1 MNNKLTSISF
11 RKDFQKPDEEKDRS
25 LGFVK
30 WGKKNDYPFFLADLY
45 NGSAYHQGIIKNK
58 THYIAGGGV
67 QIVTGMVQSFIDNK
81 WSDFDMNEISERLA
95 FDGELFGGFA
105 VKGTWNKEQTKVVMW
120 EHIAIDMIRASE
132 DERTYYISDD
142 WTALNQSPEKTN
154 LRILPAFDKDNRTGS
169 FIMYYKEPH
178 LKGRKELGVYPKPSY
193 YGGITAIQTDVDIS
207 KFHMYEL
214 QNGFKSGSLINFPSG
229 YPETTEEL
237 NRLKADVKG
246 RSQSVEDAGE
256 IILTFSNGKDEA
268 PTILSLNGNNLDQRY
283 LATEKSVQ
291 QNILVAHA
299 ITSPQLF
306 GVRIEG
312 SFNSAESDD
321 LFNIFKATY
330 VETKQRRIEWLLN
343 FMLELSGYAGKV
355 KLKDVQPLPK
365 DEPVQTVEGQPAT
378 ETLDVA
384 KSALNGSQIAS
395 LIDVVAK
402 IKEGILTPESAL
414 NILVASFPT
423 INEITARRIVGIP
436 AVQQT
441 PIVQSCDRHEFSD
454 DEIKVFE
461 EFGESND
468 NYIVLHSEP
477 IAWDTPSADVFA
489 RSQQLF
495 DRVGEISAKLT
506 GGDKDVLK
514 LLSDGESSDAIA
526 KALNTS
532 VEEIAKRIQLIRELE
547 LISKG
552 GEVNTLGK
560 SVIDNLDIPISR
572 FEVRYTYQ
580 TRPDVPP
587 VKTQS
592 RAFCV
597 KLIELNRSYS
607 RQDIDNISVRVD
619 RDVWRYRGGWY
630 SFPKDDPRYPA
641 RTPYCRHE
649 WVQQLVIAQ

>member
-1 MNNKLTSISF
+1 MNNKLTSLSF
-11 RKDFQKPDEEKDRS
+11 RKDFQKPEEEKDRT

-30 WGKKNDYPFFLADLY
+30 WGKKNDYPFFLSDLY

-58 THYIAGGGV
+58 TFYIAGGGIEIVNGLV
-67 QIVTGMVQSFIDNK
+67 QPFIDNR
-81 WSDFDMNEISERLA
+81 WSDFDMNEIAERLA
-95 FDGELFGGFA
+95 FDQELFGGMA

-120 EHIAIDMIRASE
+120 EHIPLDMIRTSV

-169 FIMYYKEPH
+169 FILYYKEPH

-193 YGGITAIQTDVDIS
+193 YGGITAIQTDCDIS

-214 QNGFKSGSLINFPSG
+214 QNGFKSGTLINFPSG

-237 NRLKADVKG
+237 NRIKADVKG

-256 IILTFSNGKDEA
+256 IILTFSNGKDET
-268 PTILSLNGNNLDQRY
+268 PTVLSLNGNNLDQRY

-306 GVRIEG
+306 GVRLEG
-312 SFNSAESDD
+312 SFNSAESMD

-330 VETKQRRIEWLLN
+330 VNSKQKRIEWLLN
-343 FMLELSGYAGKV
+343 LMLELGGYVGKV
-355 KLKDVQPLPK
+355 KLHDVEPFPK
-365 DEPVQTVEGQPAT
+365 PAP
-378 ETLDVA
+378 A
-384 KSALNGSQIAS
+384 P
-395 LIDVVAK
+395 
-402 IKEGILTPESAL
+402 TP
-414 NILVASFPT
+414 
-423 INEITARRIVGIP
+423 
-436 AVQQT
+436 T
-441 PIVQSCDRHEFSD
+441 PIVQSCHNNNFNT

-461 EFGESND
+461 QFGESND
-468 NYIVLHSEP
+468 NFIVLHSEP
-477 IAWDTPSADVFA
+477 IEWDTPSEQVFA

-495 DRVGEISAKLT
+495 DRIGEISAVLT

-514 LLSDGESSDAIA
+514 LLADGESSDAIA

-532 VEEIAKRIQLIRELE
+532 VEDVAKRIATLRELE
-547 LISKG
+547 ILTKG

-572 FEVRYTYQ
+572 FEVRYTYR
-580 TRPDVPP
+580 TRPNVPNP
-587 VKTQS
+587 ITQS
-592 RAFCV
+592 REFCV

-607 RQDIDNISVRVD
+607 RQDIDNISTRVD

-630 SFPKDDPRYPA
+630 TNPDTGA
-641 RTPYCRHE
+641 TTPFCRHE
-649 WVQQLVIAQ
+649 WIQQLVIAQ

>member
-1 MNNKLTSISF
+1 MNNKITSLSF
-11 RKDFQKPDEEKDRS
+11 RKDFQKPEEEKDRS
-25 LGFVK
+25 LGFTK
-30 WGKKNDYPFFLADLY
+30 WGKKNDYPFFLVELY

-58 THYIAGGGV
+58 THYIAGGGL
-67 QIVTGMVQSFIDNK
+67 QIVSGMVQPFIDNK
-81 WSDFDMNEISERLA
+81 WSDFDMNEIAERMA
-95 FDGELFGGFA
+95 FDQELFGGMA

-120 EHIAIDMIRASE
+120 EHIPIDMIRASV

-154 LRILPAFDKDNRTGS
+154 LRILPAYDKDNRTGS
-169 FIMYYKEPH
+169 FILYYKEPH

-214 QNGFKSGSLINFPSG
+214 QNGFKSGTLINFPSG

-237 NRLKADVKG
+237 NRLKENVKG

-268 PTILSLNGNNLDQRY
+268 PEVLSLNGNNLDQRY

-306 GVRIEG
+306 GVRQEG
-312 SFNSAESDD
+312 SFNSAESMD

-330 VETKQRRIEWLLN
+330 VNTKQKRLEWMLN
-343 FMLELSGYAGKV
+343 LMV
-355 KLKDVQPLPK
+355 KLGGYIGEVKLVDVEPFPKPQP
-365 DEPVQTVEGQPAT
+365 TPA
-378 ETLDVA
+378 
-384 KSALNGSQIAS
+384 
-395 LIDVVAK
+395 
-402 IKEGILTPESAL
+402 
-414 NILVASFPT
+414 
-423 INEITARRIVGIP
+423 P
-436 AVQQT
+436 APT
-441 PIVQSCDRHEFSD
+441 PIVQSCHNNQFSD

-461 EFGESND
+461 QFGESND
-468 NYIVLHSEP
+468 KFIVLHSEP
-477 IAWDTPSADVFA
+477 IAWDTPSEQVFS

-495 DRVGEISAKLT
+495 DKVGEISATLT
-506 GGDKDVLK
+506 GADKDVLK
-514 LLSDGESSDAIA
+514 LLSDGESSEAIA

-532 VEEIAKRIQLIRELE
+532 VEDVAKRIATLRELE
-547 LISKG
+547 ILTKG

-560 SVIDNLDIPISR
+560 SVIENLDIPISR
-572 FEVRYTYQ
+572 FEVRYTYR
-580 TRPDVPP
+580 TRPNVPDP
-587 VKTQS
+587 ITQS

-619 RDVWRYRGGWY
+619 RDVWKYRGGWY
-630 SFPKDDPRYPA
+630 TNPDTQVT
-641 RTPYCRHE
+641 TPFCRHE
-649 WVQQLVIAQ
+649 WIQQLVIAQ

>member
-1 MNNKLTSISF
+1 MNNKITSLSF
-11 RKDFQKPDEEKDRS
+11 RKDFQKPEEEKDRS
-25 LGFVK
+25 IGFVK
-30 WGKKNDYPFFLADLY
+30 WGKKNDYPFFLIDLY

-58 THYIAGGGV
+58 THYIAGGGIEIVNGLV
-67 QIVTGMVQSFIDNK
+67 QPFIDNR
-81 WSDFDMNEISERLA
+81 WSDFDMNEIAERLA
-95 FDGELFGGFA
+95 FDQELFGGMA

-120 EHIAIDMIRASE
+120 EHIPLDMIRTSV

-169 FIMYYKEPH
+169 FILYYKEPH

-193 YGGITAIQTDVDIS
+193 YGGITAIQTDCDIS

-214 QNGFKSGSLINFPSG
+214 QNGFKSGTLINFPSG

-237 NRLKADVKG
+237 NRIKADVKG

-256 IILTFSNGKDEA
+256 IILTFSNGKDET
-268 PTILSLNGNNLDQRY
+268 PTVLSLNGNNLDQRY

-306 GVRIEG
+306 GVRLEG
-312 SFNSAESDD
+312 SFNSAESMD

-330 VETKQRRIEWLLN
+330 VNSKQKRIEWLLN
-343 FMLELSGYAGKV
+343 LMLELGGYVGKV
-355 KLKDVQPLPK
+355 KLHDVEPFPK
-365 DEPVQTVEGQPAT
+365 PAP
-378 ETLDVA
+378 A
-384 KSALNGSQIAS
+384 P
-395 LIDVVAK
+395 
-402 IKEGILTPESAL
+402 TPT
-414 NILVASFPT
+414 P
-423 INEITARRIVGIP
+423 
-436 AVQQT
+436 T
-441 PIVQSCDRHEFSD
+441 PIVQSCHNNNFNT

-461 EFGESND
+461 QFGESND
-468 NYIVLHSEP
+468 NFIVLHSEP
-477 IAWDTPSADVFA
+477 IAWDTPSAEVFA

-495 DRVGEISAKLT
+495 DKVGEISAMLT

-532 VEEIAKRIQLIRELE
+532 VAEVAKRIHAIRELNLLTKE
-547 LISKG
+547 G
-552 GEVNTLGK
+552 DVNTLGK
-560 SVIDNLDIPISR
+560 NVIDNVEIPVSR
-572 FEVRYTYQ
+572 FQVRYTYR
-580 TRPDVPP
+580 TRPNVPDP
-587 VKTQS
+587 ITQS

-607 RQDIDNISVRVD
+607 RQDIDTISTRVD
-619 RDVWRYRGGWY
+619 RDVWKYRGGWY
-630 SFPKDDPRYPA
+630 TNPETGA
-641 RTPYCRHE
+641 TTPFCRHE
-649 WVQQLVIAQ
+649 WIQQLVIAQ

>member
-11 RKDFQKPDEEKDRS
+11 RKEFQKPEEEKDRS
-25 LGFVK
+25 MGFVK
-30 WGKKNDYPFFLADLY
+30 WGKKNDYPFFLVDLY

-58 THYIAGGGV
+58 THYIAGGGIEIVNGLV
-67 QIVTGMVQSFIDNK
+67 QPFIDNR
-81 WSDFDMNEISERLA
+81 WSDFDMNEIAERLA
-95 FDGELFGGFA
+95 FDQELFGGMA

-120 EHIAIDMIRASE
+120 EHIPLDMIRTSV

-169 FIMYYKEPH
+169 FLLYYKEPH

-193 YGGITAIQTDVDIS
+193 YGGITAIQTDCDIS

-214 QNGFKSGSLINFPSG
+214 QNGFKSGTLINFPSG

-237 NRLKADVKG
+237 NRIKADVKG

-256 IILTFSNGKDEA
+256 IILTFSNGKDET
-268 PTILSLNGNNLDQRY
+268 PTVLSLNGNNLDQRY

-306 GVRIEG
+306 GVRLEG
-312 SFNSAESDD
+312 SFNSAESMD

-330 VETKQRRIEWLLN
+330 VNSKQKRIEWLLN
-343 FMLELSGYAGKV
+343 LMLELGGYVGKV
-355 KLKDVQPLPK
+355 KLHDVEPFPK
-365 DEPVQTVEGQPAT
+365 AEPTPA
-378 ETLDVA
+378 
-384 KSALNGSQIAS
+384 
-395 LIDVVAK
+395 
-402 IKEGILTPESAL
+402 
-414 NILVASFPT
+414 
-423 INEITARRIVGIP
+423 P
-436 AVQQT
+436 APT
-441 PIVQSCDRHEFSD
+441 PIVQSCHNNQFST
-454 DEIKVFE
+454 DEINVFA
-461 EFGESND
+461 EFGESQD
-468 NYIVLHSEP
+468 NFIVLHSEP
-477 IAWDTPSADVFA
+477 IAWDTPSEQVFA

-495 DRVGEISAKLT
+495 DRIGEISAVLT

-514 LLSDGESSDAIA
+514 LLADGESSDAIA

-532 VEEIAKRIQLIRELE
+532 VAEVAKRIQAIRDLNLLTSE
-547 LISKG
+547 

-560 SVIDNLDIPISR
+560 NVIDNIEIPVSR
-572 FEVRYTYQ
+572 FQVRYSYR
-580 TRPDVPP
+580 TRPNVPDP
-587 VKTQS
+587 ITQS

-607 RQDIDNISVRVD
+607 RQDIDTISGRVD

-630 SFPKDDPRYPA
+630 TNPETGA
-641 RTPYCRHE
+641 TTPFCRHE
-649 WVQQLVIAQ
+649 WIQQLVIAQ

>member
-1 MNNKLTSISF
+1 MNNKLTSLSF
-11 RKDFQKPDEEKDRS
+11 RKDFQKPEEEKDRS
-25 LGFVK
+25 LGFTK
-30 WGKKNDYPFFLADLY
+30 WGKKNDYPFFLVDLY

-58 THYIAGGGV
+58 TFYIAGGGL
-67 QIVTGMVQSFIDNK
+67 QIVSGMVQPFIDNK
-81 WSDFDMNEISERLA
+81 WSDFDMNEIAERMA
-95 FDGELFGGFA
+95 FDQELFGGFA

-120 EHIAIDMIRASE
+120 EHIPLDMIRASV
-132 DERTYYISDD
+132 DELTYFISDD
-142 WTALNQSPEKTN
+142 WLALNQSPEKTN
-154 LRILPAFDKDNRTGS
+154 LRILPAYDKDNRTGS
-169 FIMYYKEPH
+169 FLLYYKEPH

-214 QNGFKSGSLINFPSG
+214 QNGFKSGTLINFPSG

-237 NRLKADVKG
+237 NRLKDNVKG

-268 PTILSLNGNNLDQRY
+268 PEVLSLNGNNLDQRY

-306 GVRIEG
+306 GVKMDG

-330 VETKQRRIEWLLN
+330 VNTKQRRIEWMLN
-343 FMLELSGYAGKV
+343 LMLELGGYVGEV
-355 KLKDVQPLPK
+355 KLRDVEPLPK
-365 DEPVQTVEGQPAT
+365 DAPATQAPTTEGQPTT
-378 ETLDVA
+378 ETVDVA
-384 KSALNGSQIAS
+384 KSALNGAQIAS

-402 IKEGILTPESAL
+402 IKEGILTPNSAL
-414 NILVASFPT
+414 SILLASFPT
-423 INEITARRIVGIP
+423 IDEKTAREIVG
-436 AVQQT
+436 VQSTPT
-441 PIVQSCDRHEFSD
+441 PIVQSCHNNQFSD

-461 EFGESND
+461 QFGESND
-468 NYIVLHSEP
+468 NFIVVHSEP
-477 IAWDTPSADVFA
+477 IAWDTPSEQVFS
-489 RSQQLF
+489 RSKQLF
-495 DRVGEISAKLT
+495 DKVGEISATLT
-506 GGDKDVLK
+506 GADKDVLK
-514 LLSDGESSDAIA
+514 LLSDGESSEAIA

-532 VEEIAKRIQLIRELE
+532 IEDVAKRIATLRELE
-547 LISKG
+547 ILTKG

-572 FEVRYTYQ
+572 FEVRYTYR
-580 TRPDVPP
+580 TRPNVPDP
-587 VKTQS
+587 ITQS

-607 RQDIDNISVRVD
+607 RQDIDNISTRVD

-630 SFPKDDPRYPA
+630 TNPETGA
-641 RTPYCRHE
+641 TTPFCRHE
-649 WVQQLVIAQ
+649 WIQQLVIAQ

>member
-1 MNNKLTSISF
+1 MNNKLTSVSF
-11 RKDFQKPDEEKDRS
+11 RKDFQKPEEEKDRS
-25 LGFVK
+25 LGFTK
-30 WGKKNDYPFFLADLY
+30 WGKKNDYPFFLVDLY

-58 THYIAGGGV
+58 TFYIAGGGL
-67 QIVTGMVQSFIDNK
+67 QIVSGMVQPFIDNK
-81 WSDFDMNEISERLA
+81 WSDFDMNEIAERMA
-95 FDGELFGGFA
+95 FDQELFGGFA

-120 EHIAIDMIRASE
+120 EHIPLDMIRASV

-154 LRILPAFDKDNRTGS
+154 LRILPAYDKDNRTGS
-169 FIMYYKEPH
+169 FILYYKEPH

-214 QNGFKSGSLINFPSG
+214 QNGFKSGTLINFPSG

-237 NRLKADVKG
+237 NRLKDNVKG

-268 PTILSLNGNNLDQRY
+268 PEVLSLNGNNLDQRY

-306 GVRIEG
+306 GVKMDG

-330 VETKQRRIEWLLN
+330 VNTKQRRIEWMLN
-343 FMLELSGYAGKV
+343 LMLELGGYIGEV
-355 KLKDVQPLPK
+355 KLRDVDPLPK
-365 DEPVQTVEGQPAT
+365 DAPVQTTDGQTTT
-378 ETLDVA
+378 EVVDVA
-384 KSALNGSQIAS
+384 KSALNGAQIAS

-402 IKEGILTPESAL
+402 ISEGILTPQSAL
-414 NILVASFPT
+414 SIVLASFPT
-423 INEITARRIVGIP
+423 IDEKTARQIVGVP
-436 AVQQT
+436 AT
-441 PIVQSCDRHEFSD
+441 SLSMCKHDSFSD
-454 DEIKVFE
+454 DEIKVFS

-468 NYIVLHSEP
+468 KFVVLHSEP
-477 IAWDTPSADVFA
+477 IAWDTPSEQVFS

-495 DRVGEISAKLT
+495 DKVGEISATLT
-506 GGDKDVLK
+506 GADKDVLK
-514 LLSDGESSDAIA
+514 LLSDGESSEAIA

-532 VEEIAKRIQLIRELE
+532 IEDVAKRIATLRELE
-547 LISKG
+547 ILTKG

-560 SVIDNLDIPISR
+560 SVIENLDIPISR
-572 FEVRYTYQ
+572 FEVRYTYR
-580 TRPDVPP
+580 TRPNVPDP
-587 VKTQS
+587 ITQS
-592 RAFCV
+592 REFCV

-630 SFPKDDPRYPA
+630 TNPETGA
-641 RTPYCRHE
+641 TTPYCRHE
-649 WVQQLVIAQ
+649 WIQQLVIAQ

>member
-1 MNNKLTSISF
+1 MNNKITSLSF
-11 RKDFQKPDEEKDRS
+11 RKDFQKPEEEKDRS

-30 WGKKNDYPFFLADLY
+30 WGKKNDYPFFLVELY

-58 THYIAGGGV
+58 THYIAGGGL
-67 QIVTGMVQSFIDNK
+67 QIVSGMVQPFIDNK
-81 WSDFDMNEISERLA
+81 WSDFDMNEIAERMA
-95 FDGELFGGFA
+95 FDQELFGGMA

-120 EHIAIDMIRASE
+120 EHIPIDMIRASV

-154 LRILPAFDKDNRTGS
+154 LRILPAYDKDNRTGS
-169 FIMYYKEPH
+169 FILYYKEPH

-214 QNGFKSGSLINFPSG
+214 QNGFKSGTLINFPSG

-237 NRLKADVKG
+237 NRLKENVKG

-256 IILTFSNGKDEA
+256 IILTFSNGKDES
-268 PTILSLNGNNLDQRY
+268 PEVLSLNGNNLDQRY

-306 GVRIEG
+306 GVRLEG
-312 SFNSAESDD
+312 SFNSAESMD

-330 VETKQRRIEWLLN
+330 VNTKQRRIEWMLN
-343 FMLELSGYAGKV
+343 LMLELGGYVGEV
-355 KLKDVQPLPK
+355 KLFDVEPFPKPQP
-365 DEPVQTVEGQPAT
+365 TPA
-378 ETLDVA
+378 
-384 KSALNGSQIAS
+384 
-395 LIDVVAK
+395 
-402 IKEGILTPESAL
+402 
-414 NILVASFPT
+414 
-423 INEITARRIVGIP
+423 P
-436 AVQQT
+436 APT
-441 PIVQSCDRHEFSD
+441 PIVQSCHNNQFSD

-461 EFGESND
+461 QFGESND
-468 NYIVLHSEP
+468 KFIVLHSEP
-477 IAWDTPSADVFA
+477 IAWDTPSEQVFS

-495 DRVGEISAKLT
+495 DKVGEISATLT
-506 GGDKDVLK
+506 GADKDVLK
-514 LLSDGESSDAIA
+514 LLSDGESSEAIA

-532 VEEIAKRIQLIRELE
+532 VEDVAKRIATLRELE
-547 LISKG
+547 ILTKG

-560 SVIDNLDIPISR
+560 SVIENLDIPISR
-572 FEVRYTYQ
+572 FEVRYTYR
-580 TRPDVPP
+580 TRPNVPDP
-587 VKTQS
+587 ITQS

-619 RDVWRYRGGWY
+619 RDVWKYRGGWY
-630 SFPKDDPRYPA
+630 TNPDTQVT
-641 RTPYCRHE
+641 TPFCRHE
-649 WVQQLVIAQ
+649 WIQQLVIAQ

>member
-1 MNNKLTSISF
+1 MNNKITSLSF
-11 RKDFQKPDEEKDRS
+11 RKDFQKPEEEKDRS
-25 LGFVK
+25 LGFTK

-58 THYIAGGGV
+58 TFYIAGGGL
-67 QIVTGMVQSFIDNK
+67 QIVSGMVQPFIDNK
-81 WSDFDMNEISERLA
+81 WSDFDMNEIAERMA
-95 FDGELFGGFA
+95 FDQELFGGFA
-105 VKGTWNKEQTKVVMW
+105 IKGTWNKEQTKVVMW
-120 EHIAIDMIRASE
+120 EHIPIDMIRASV
-132 DERTYYISDD
+132 DERTYFISDD

-154 LRILPAFDKDNRTGS
+154 LRILPAYDKDNRTGS
-169 FIMYYKEPH
+169 FILYYKEPH

-214 QNGFKSGSLINFPSG
+214 QNGFKSGTLVNFPSG

-237 NRLKADVKG
+237 NRLKDNVKG

-256 IILTFSNGKDEA
+256 IILTFSNGQDEA
-268 PTILSLNGNNLDQRY
+268 PTVMSLNGNNLDQRY

-306 GVRIEG
+306 GVRLEG
-312 SFNSAESDD
+312 SFNSAESGD

-330 VETKQRRIEWLLN
+330 VNTKQRRIEWMLN
-343 FMLELSGYAGKV
+343 LMLELGGYVGEV
-355 KLKDVQPLPK
+355 KLRDVDPLPQ
-365 DEPVQTVEGQPAT
+365 DATIEQAPTTEGQPAT
-378 ETLDVA
+378 EAVDVA
-384 KSALNGSQIAS
+384 KSALNGAQIAS

-402 IKEGILTPESAL
+402 IKQGILTPNSAL
-414 NILVASFPT
+414 SIVLASFPT
-423 INEITARRIVGIP
+423 IDEKTAREIVG
-436 AVQQT
+436 VQATPT
-441 PIVQSCDRHEFSD
+441 PIVQSCHNNQFSD

-461 EFGESND
+461 QFGESND
-468 NYIVLHSEP
+468 KFIVLHSEP
-477 IAWDTPSADVFA
+477 IAWDTPSEQVFS

-495 DRVGEISAKLT
+495 DKVGEISATLT
-506 GGDKDVLK
+506 GADKDVLK
-514 LLSDGESSDAIA
+514 LLSDGESSESIA

-532 VEEIAKRIQLIRELE
+532 VEDIAKRIQTLRELE
-547 LISKG
+547 ILTKG

-560 SVIDNLDIPISR
+560 SVIENLDIPISR
-572 FEVRYTYQ
+572 FEVRYTYR
-580 TRPDVPP
+580 TRPNVPDP
-587 VKTQS
+587 ITQS

-607 RQDIDNISVRVD
+607 REDIDNISQRVD

-630 SFPKDDPRYPA
+630 TNPDTQVT
-641 RTPYCRHE
+641 TPFCRHE
-649 WVQQLVIAQ
+649 WIQQLVIAQ